1 MPTEGN
7 PVLRAGPGD
16 RLVVQAHHQGE
27 PERDGEILEVHGE
40 DGAPPYLVRW
50 ENGTTTMLY
59 PSRMSRFSTSRRAGP
74 ELGGRSTRGAG
85 RHA

>member
-7 PVLRAGPGD
+7 PVLRAAPGD

-27 PERDGEILEVHGE
+27 SERDGEILKVHGE

-50 ENGTTTMLY
+50 EDGTTTMLL
-59 PSRMSRFSTSRRAGP
+59 S
-74 ELGGRSTRGAG
+74 ELGCLGSALPAERVLK
-85 RHA
+85 

>member
-27 PERDGEILEVHGE
+27 SERDGEILEVHGE

-50 ENGTTTMLY
+50 EDGTTTMLY
-59 PSRMSRFSTSRRAGP
+59 PSSDVSVQHFPQSGS
-74 ELGGRSTRGAG
+74 
-85 RHA
+85 